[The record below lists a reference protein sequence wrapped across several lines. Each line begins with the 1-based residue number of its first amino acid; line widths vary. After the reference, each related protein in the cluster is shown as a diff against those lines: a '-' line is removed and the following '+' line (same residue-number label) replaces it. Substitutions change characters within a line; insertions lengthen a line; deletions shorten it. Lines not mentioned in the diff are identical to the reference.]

1 MSRNFGDTR
10 LNSPREEE
18 ERMKQK
24 QFNGVVGAVF
34 FIIALL
40 HLLRVLFHWEAV
52 VAGRAV
58 STWVSVVA
66 VLVAG
71 YLSYTAFKLKK

>member
-1 MSRNFGDTR
+1 
-10 LNSPREEE
+10 
-18 ERMKQK
+18 MKQK
-24 QFNGVVGAVF
+24 QFNGIAGVVFLIV
-34 FIIALL
+34 ALL

-52 VAGRAV
+52 VAGRTV

-71 YLSYTAFKLKK
+71 YLSFTAFKLKK

>member
-1 MSRNFGDTR
+1 
-10 LNSPREEE
+10 
-18 ERMKQK
+18 MKQK
-24 QFNGVVGAVF
+24 QFNGIVGAVF

-71 YLSYTAFKLKK
+71 YLSFTAFKLKK